1 MAAPNGL
8 ARIETHG
15 GKKHENGVCHDDS
28 TPPVRAQT
36 IDELHS
42 MQRKRSAP
50 TTPIKER
57 AATAFA
63 AALSEEENHRQQLQ
77 SISASLAS
85 LTRETGP
92 KVVKG
97 DPARKGEAAA
107 KGAPAPVHHH
117 HHHPAAPTIGVSDSS
132 LKFTHV
138 LYNLSPGEL
147 YEQAIKYE
155 KGSFITSSGALA
167 TLSGAKTGR
176 SPRDKR
182 VVKDEAAAQELW
194 WGKGSPNIE
203 MDEHTFLT
211 NRERAVDYLNSLDK
225 VFVND
230 QFLNWDPENRI
241 KVRII
246 SARAYHSLFMHN
258 MCIRPTDEELEN
270 FGTPDFTI
278 YNAGQFPCN
287 RYTHYMTS
295 STSVDINL
303 ARREMVILG
312 TQYAGEMKKGLFS
325 VMHYLMPKRH
335 ILSLHSG
342 CNMGKDGDV
351 ALFFGLSGTGKT
363 TLSTD
368 HNRLLIGDDEH
379 CWSDNGMSNIKGG
392 CYAKLLENVV
402 FDEHTR
408 EVDYTDKSVTE
419 NTRAAYPIEYIPN
432 AKIPCVGPHPKNVI
446 LLACDA
452 FGVLP
457 PVSKLNLAQTMYHF
471 ISGYT
476 ALVAGTE
483 DGIKEPQ
490 ATFSACFGAAFIMLH
505 PTKYAAMLAEKMQ
518 KYGATGWLVNTG
530 WSGGRYGVGKRI
542 KLPYTRKIIDAIH
555 SGELLTANY
564 KKTEVFGLEIPTE
577 INGVPSEILD
587 PINTWTD
594 KAAYKETLLKLAGL
608 FKSNFEVF
616 ASYKIGEDGSL
627 TDEILAAGPNF

>member
-1 MAAPNGL
+1 MEAKDGQASWLGTNGYGS
-8 ARIETHG
+8 RRE
-15 GKKHENGVCHDDS
+15 EDGVCHDDS
-28 TPPVRAQT
+28 ATPVRANT
-36 IDELHS
+36 VDELHS
-42 MQRKRSAP
+42 LQRKPQVVEDR
-50 TTPIKER
+50 
-57 AATAFA
+57 
-63 AALSEEENHRQQLQ
+63 HRLQLQ

-85 LTRETGP
+85 MTCGIGP
-92 KVVKG
+92 KLIKG
-97 DPARKGEAAA
+97 DPARKKEMVGKA
-107 KGAPAPVHHH
+107 VTHHQH
-117 HHHPAAPTIGVSDSS
+117 HITVPTI
-132 LKFTHV
+132 TH
-138 LYNLSPGEL
+138 
-147 YEQAIKYE
+147 AIKYE

-182 VVKDEAAAQELW
+182 VVKDETTDDLW

-203 MDEHTFLT
+203 MDEHTFLI

-230 QFLNWDPENRI
+230 QFLNWDPNNRI

-258 MCIRPTDEELEN
+258 MCIRPTYEELEN
-270 FGTPDFTI
+270 FGEPDFTI

-295 STSVDINL
+295 STSIDINL
-303 ARREMVILG
+303 KRREMVILG

-325 VMHYLMPKRH
+325 VMHYLMPKKQ

-342 CNMGKDGDV
+342 CNMGRGGDV

-368 HNRLLIGDDEH
+368 RNRILIGDDEH
-379 CWSDNGMSNIKGG
+379 CWSDNGISNIEGG
-392 CYAKLLENVV
+392 CYAKCIDLSQEKEPDIWDAIKFGTVLENVV
-402 FDEHTR
+402 FDEHSR
-408 EVDYTDKSVTE
+408 EVDYTEKSVTE
-419 NTRAAYPIEYIPN
+419 NTRAAYPIEYIAN

-457 PVSKLNLAQTMYHF
+457 PVSKLSHAQTMYHF

-505 PTKYAAMLAEKMQ
+505 PTRYAAMLADKM
-518 KYGATGWLVNTG
+518 KKHGATGWLVNTG
-530 WSGGRYGVGKRI
+530 WIGGSYGVGERI
-542 KLPYTRKIIDAIH
+542 SLAYTRKIIDAIH
-555 SGELLTANY
+555 SGELLDTSY
-564 KKTEVFGLEIPTE
+564 KKTDVFGLDIPRKVE
-577 INGVPSEILD
+577 GVPSELLD
-587 PINTWTD
+587 PINTWED
-594 KAAYKETLLKLAGL
+594 KDSYKLTLLKLADL
-608 FKSNFEVF
+608 FKRNFKVF
-616 ASYKIGEDGSL
+616 ADYKNGGVSDL
-627 TDEILAAGPNF
+627 ADEIAAAGPNFLF